1 MLSIEF
7 ERSFQSKEYNLLRI
21 SVIIPP
27 MLIIFSRANAADVKG
42 CYLLSHWTP
51 TLPAPCLFENIKRK
65 TRSKA
70 SCGELLDETLT
81 RNRAMLNLLL
91 NQNRLCT
98 FKRLDRCE
106 LSIDHMYNADR
117 RRLQNDRELTR
128 KCKAVIGCDHSF
140 VS

>member
-1 MLSIEF
+1 
-7 ERSFQSKEYNLLRI
+7 
-21 SVIIPP
+21 
-27 MLIIFSRANAADVKG
+27 MLIIFQELMQPTLKDVI
-42 CYLLSHWTP
+42 CYLTERPHYQLYAS
-51 TLPAPCLFENIKRK
+51 ENTWK

-81 RNRAMLNLLL
+81 RNRAMLNLRL